1 MKTINRYIPEKA
13 YDYIKN
19 VDFKNKEHLYIIL
32 DMINRITIFHKQDKD
47 YSNNFIDIP
56 ISYFKDIIQNKD
68 CFKKAMDFLKDNKL
82 IECDGIYSKE
92 KGKAYGYR
100 ISDEYFSKLIT
111 VKITKPTLTKRIFS
125 NVNKEKSRV
134 GDKYKVY
141 KSFFLK
147 NFKIDFNKAL
157 NYINS
162 NLNSS
167 LCRNFS
173 TEDIV
178 KSINRYN
185 HQYMAI
191 SAINDGDLFFR
202 HNKTNGRIDTN
213 LTNLKS
219 DLKQFISIPGL
230 VQLDISNS
238 QPYIL
243 SLYLNSSLCRN
254 FLKNDFSKYQAWT
267 EKGIFYENFEKEY
280 FKQKGLTL
288 KRQEIKDIMFGIFYS
303 RNEYTDKKG
312 KIIKPYL
319 KEKNVFKSIFPSVL
333 EVIENEKKV
342 KHNQLAIKMQKL
354 ESEICIDIICQELDK
369 QGINYFT
376 IHDAWIVDIM
386 DELKVKNIIETEFI
400 KKYNSKPTIKTEK
413 ITK

>member
-1 MKTINRYIPEKA
+1 MKTINRYVPEKA
-13 YDYIKN
+13 YDFIKQTN
-19 VDFKNKEHLYIIL
+19 YKNKEHLYIIL
-32 DMINRITIFHKQDKD
+32 DMINRITIFHKEDKD

-56 ISYFKDIIQNKD
+56 KSYFRDIIQDSNSLKNT
-68 CFKKAMDFLKDNKL
+68 FDFLKNNEI

-92 KGKAYGYR
+92 KGKAFGYR
-100 ISDEYFSKLIT
+100 VSDNYFSKLIT
-111 VKITKPTLTKRIFS
+111 VQIIKPTLTKKICA

-134 GDKYKVY
+134 NDKYKTY
-141 KSFFLK
+141 KSFFVSS
-147 NFKIDFNKAL
+147 FSIDFKKAL

-167 LCRNFS
+167 LCGRIS
-173 TEDIV
+173 SQDVI
-178 KSINRYN
+178 KSINKYN

-219 DLKQFISIPGL
+219 ELKQFISISGL

-243 SLYLNSSLCRN
+243 SLYLNSSLCGRI
-254 FLKNDFSKYQAWT
+254 LSDDFNKYKAWT
-267 EKGIFYENFEKEY
+267 EKGLFYENFNKEY
-280 FKQKGLTL
+280 FNRKGKILTR
-288 KRQEIKDIMFGIFYS
+288 KEIKEIMFCIFYS
-303 RNEYTDKKG
+303 KNNSYQ
-312 KIIKPYL
+312 
-319 KEKNVFKSIFPSVL
+319 KEKEIFKSIFPSVYDI
-333 EVIENEKKV
+333 IEKEKNI
-342 KHNQLAIKMQKL
+342 KHNQLAIKMQQL

-369 QGINYFT
+369 EDIKYFT
-376 IHDAWIVDIM
+376 IHDAWLVDKL
-386 DELKVKNIIETEFI
+386 DEIKVKDIIEREFI
-400 KKYNSKPTIKTEK
+400 KKYNSKPKIKVEK